1 MVVFFGA
8 IFFTFLGSALATPHV
23 RFKKAQGQGLWILR
37 QVSPKVAHKKKNIFV
52 SQNGCF
58 FPGAI
63 FFLFWGLGPGHLTS
77 CRAGLGWP
85 GLGGDGEEGHKRE
98 EGQKSK
104 K

>member
-1 MVVFFGA
+1 MGVSRGRGPRSLCKLAPISLAKRLIFCFLQETRSWGA
-8 IFFTFLGSALATPHV
+8 IL
-23 RFKKAQGQGLWILR
+23 
-37 QVSPKVAHKKKNIFV
+37 
-52 SQNGCF
+52 
-58 FPGAI
+58 
-63 FFLFWGLGPGHLTS
+63 FLFWGLGPGHLTS

>member
-1 MVVFFGA
+1 MVV
-8 IFFTFLGSALATPHV
+8 
-23 RFKKAQGQGLWILR
+23 
-37 QVSPKVAHKKKNIFV
+37 
-52 SQNGCF
+52 F

-85 GLGGDGEEGHKRE
+85 GLGGEGEEGNKRE